1 MLKGLC
7 SHPVPHGLWHRS
19 TNEPNG
25 LSEVPFAHCLEP
37 PGDSVA
43 TWSTASS
50 RHIDNGCTT
59 PRVLHCACGT
69 VPAMNR
75 NADKTMVGAAPGP
88 GFIWASLC
96 SVFLFFSAHP
106 AANTTGAPYA
116 LLDARQLRI
125 TNVASDTHVIS

>member
-1 MLKGLC
+1 MG
-7 SHPVPHGLWHRS
+7 
-19 TNEPNG
+19 
-25 LSEVPFAHCLEP
+25 
-37 PGDSVA
+37 
-43 TWSTASS
+43 
-50 RHIDNGCTT
+50 
-59 PRVLHCACGT
+59 GT

-75 NADKTMVGAAPGP
+75 NADKTVVGAAPGP

-125 TNVASDTHVIS
+125 TNVASDTHVISCAGVSLDGGIDEIPIDVVLLLPDGRWRGAFYEVGAKGTKPRRITLLGGTICPVHFADEANGWAP